1 MYHIQYLFM
10 IKKNSTNLEYKGIN
24 LIMDFYE
31 KITASITLNSK
42 KLDAFP
48 LRFRTRQ
55 ECSLLLPL
63 INIILEVI
71 ANTIRKK

>member
-1 MYHIQYLFM
+1 M
-10 IKKNSTNLEYKGIN
+10 KKTTVN
-24 LIMDFYE
+24 
-31 KITASITLNSK
+31 ITPNSK

-63 INIILEVI
+63 INIILEVL
-71 ANTIRKK
+71 AKTIRKK